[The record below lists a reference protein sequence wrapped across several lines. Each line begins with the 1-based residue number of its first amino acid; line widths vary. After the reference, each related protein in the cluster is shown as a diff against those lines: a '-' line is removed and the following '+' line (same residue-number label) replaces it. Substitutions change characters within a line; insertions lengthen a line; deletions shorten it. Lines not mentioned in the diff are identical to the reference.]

1 MKDQRILTLALIS
14 IERLIKKQRFYQEMY
29 GEQSITLTMELLF
42 RCIYQKDKEIQVD
55 QRYHILIVLVVKYLQ
70 NISIKKIC

>member
-14 IERLIKKQRFYQEMY
+14 IERLMKKQRFHQEMY
-29 GEQSITLTMELLF
+29 GDQSITLIMELLF

-55 QRYHILIVLVVKYLQ
+55 QRYHILIV
-70 NISIKKIC
+70 